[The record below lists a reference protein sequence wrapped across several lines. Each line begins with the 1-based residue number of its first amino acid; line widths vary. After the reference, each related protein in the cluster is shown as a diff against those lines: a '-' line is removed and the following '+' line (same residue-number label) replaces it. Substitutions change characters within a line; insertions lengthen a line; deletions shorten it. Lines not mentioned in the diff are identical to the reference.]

1 MQHAEAHER
10 LADLALEPR
19 SLMALETDESPD
31 AVELRDHIAGC
42 ATCTAELKAWHET
55 HATVLEAFRDPSMH
69 GSGAP
74 AEEQPIALPPGLR
87 ASVARIPADDRA
99 GHPTP
104 IAAAGKRGSGISP
117 ISRFRL
123 GTRTWGALAA
133 ALVLAVAGSG
143 AIALDQAHRAD
154 SARADAGELAVLVR
168 NTQVILA
175 DPYHKSLPLASTDGS
190 SSGLVAWTE
199 NDAVVL
205 ATHLATPP
213 AGQVYRCWVEQGGT
227 RTAVGE
233 MSFRDG
239 VGYWWQHQSETAGSS
254 IWSHGQFI
262 VTLGPPDGPGGPAI
276 LSATLPG

>member
-10 LADLALEPR
+10 LVDLALEPR
-19 SLMALETDESPD
+19 SLVALKTDQSPD
-31 AVELRDHIAGC
+31 GVELRDHIAGC

-69 GSGAP
+69 GSGAS

-99 GHPTP
+99 GGPAP
-104 IAAAGKRGSGISP
+104 IAAAGGRPRIP
-117 ISRFRL
+117 RISRFGL
-123 GTRTWGALAA
+123 GMRTWGALAA

-168 NTQVILA
+168 STQVILA
-175 DPYHKSLPLASTDGS
+175 DPYHKSLALASTDGS

-199 NDAVVL
+199 NNAVVL
-205 ATHLATPP
+205 ATQLATPP